1 MKLKC
6 LGGLFGILSYVS
18 LFAPIYS
25 TRIDGKEGYELIIRG
40 FNLAEF
46 SVWGCLLF
54 SIPVLIIAITYSKL
68 NKSWKSMILM
78 ALYIFSIIA
87 FYNASIA
94 ADTWVREIA
103 TGFVMCRPYQI
114 ISFACMFAS
123 MICSY
128 VLCNGNRE
136 ISSEEIGE
144 SVCLE

>member
-18 LFAPIYS
+18 LLAPIYS
-25 TRIDGKEGYELIIRG
+25 TRIDGKEGYELILRG

-54 SIPVLIIAITYSKL
+54 SIPVLTFAITYSKIS
-68 NKSWKSMILM
+68 NTWKSMMLI
-78 ALYIFSIIA
+78 ALYILSIIV

-123 MICSY
+123 MVCTY
-128 VLCNGNRE
+128 VFCNRVRE
-136 ISSEEIGE
+136 I
-144 SVCLE
+144 